1 MSNIVN
7 IRIDHIHPHPDN
19 PRKNLGD
26 LTELVESIKKNGVMQ
41 NLTVIPAELVDPDA
55 TIEMEGSHYTVLI
68 GHRRLAAAKLASL
81 KALPCRVIESI
92 SQREQVSTMLEENM
106 QRNDLTIYEQA
117 QGFQMMMDLGETEES
132 IAEKTGFSKTTIR
145 HRLNIAKLDQKE
157 LKKKEQDDSFQMT
170 LRDLYELEKVEDIK
184 TRNKILKE
192 AKDSREIVS
201 MAQRAVAEALRNK
214 RFKKIAEMAKKAG
227 IEKAPKEAENEMWSG
242 KWDTVKDFD
251 LDKEPPKKISVMDD
265 DKLYYLQYY
274 RSVRIIRKHK
284 NEKKVLTPTEIAQ
297 KEKDNKK
304 KQIKAIIK
312 ETDAS
317 RKEFIQNIIEGK
329 MAAPENEDEIREKI
343 WRFLLE
349 RCAYLSFVNMVGFF
363 TDKEYYNCSMEEQA
377 EAKKKLEGLSYTHS
391 MLLAL
396 HNAAKCTELVDYKGC
411 YKKDTG
417 ETLKQCYD
425 VLKAYGW
432 TFASEDAEK
441 VLDGTHEL
449 YEKETGKNG

>member
-41 NLTVIPAELVDPDA
+41 NLTVIPTELVDLDA

-68 GHRRLAAAKLASL
+68 GHRRLASAKLASL

-227 IEKAPKEAENEMWSG
+227 IEKA
-242 KWDTVKDFD
+242 
-251 LDKEPPKKISVMDD
+251 
-265 DKLYYLQYY
+265 
-274 RSVRIIRKHK
+274 
-284 NEKKVLTPTEIAQ
+284 
-297 KEKDNKK
+297 
-304 KQIKAIIK
+304 QIGRAH
-312 ETDAS
+312 
-317 RKEFIQNIIEGK
+317 
-329 MAAPENEDEIREKI
+329 
-343 WRFLLE
+343 
-349 RCAYLSFVNMVGFF
+349 V
-363 TDKEYYNCSMEEQA
+363 
-377 EAKKKLEGLSYTHS
+377 
-391 MLLAL
+391 
-396 HNAAKCTELVDYKGC
+396 
-411 YKKDTG
+411 
-417 ETLKQCYD
+417 
-425 VLKAYGW
+425 
-432 TFASEDAEK
+432 
-441 VLDGTHEL
+441 
-449 YEKETGKNG
+449 